1 MTSLQRMQE
10 PTCLLFDLPQDTA
23 EPQEPE
29 EPVWLAHSL
38 FSLAIRIINQV
49 NLLFDHITLS
59 SGKNSLNKLC
69 HISEHINFRS
79 SQHLYKAC
87 S

>member
-10 PTCLLFDLPQDTA
+10 PTCLLLVFPQDTV

-38 FSLAIRIINQV
+38 FSLAIIIINQAKI
-49 NLLFDHITLS
+49 LFYQIAS
-59 SGKNSLNKLC
+59 SSKNSLNESCLISG
-69 HISEHINFRS
+69 HIDFRN
-79 SQHLYKAC
+79 SQHLYKTC